1 MDLQRI
7 EKLFDDKKIHH
18 GITFNLKIEQVRL
31 AHAVLKDRDALGL
44 LPTGFGNTIAFVV
57 PTIVTVRETITLVLS
72 PLKALIDDQI
82 DILRN
87 WKFSCG
93 KIENPD
99 DMKVED
105 VEGMYDCTL
114 LQNV

>member
-1 MDLQRI
+1 MIPGDLLSAFPHKQ
-7 EKLFDDKKIHH
+7 
-18 GITFNLKIEQVRL
+18 FNTLP
-31 AHAVLKDRDALGL
+31 GL
-44 LPTGFGNTIAFVV
+44 LDSWAATIAFVV
-57 PTIVTVRETITLVLS
+57 PTIVSVRETITLVLS

-87 WKFSCG
+87 WKFSCC

-105 VEGMYDCTL
+105 VEGMYDCIL

>member
-1 MDLQRI
+1 MIPGDLLSAFPHKQ
-7 EKLFDDKKIHH
+7 
-18 GITFNLKIEQVRL
+18 FNILP
-31 AHAVLKDRDALGL
+31 GL
-44 LPTGFGNTIAFVV
+44 LDSWAATIAFVV
-57 PTIVTVRETITLVLS
+57 PTIVSVRETITLVLS

-87 WKFSCG
+87 WKFSCC

-105 VEGMYDCTL
+105 VEGMYDCIL

>member
-44 LPTGFGNTIAFVV
+44 LPTGFGKFGLIHYCAF
-57 PTIVTVRETITLVLS
+57 S
-72 PLKALIDDQI
+72 AAKA
-82 DILRN
+82 
-87 WKFSCG
+87 
-93 KIENPD
+93 
-99 DMKVED
+99 M
-105 VEGMYDCTL
+105 
-114 LQNV
+114 